1 MICHLIKVVTGFIFA
16 LKSHNAAFF
25 PCFSKLFKVWFG
37 VLFYGIYLYLGTL
50 RIVIFSF
57 IRSHA

>member
-1 MICHLIKVVTGFIFA
+1 MICHLIKVVIGFIFA

-37 VLFYGIYLYLGTL
+37 VLFYEIYLYLGTL
-50 RIVIFSF
+50 RIVIFSLP
-57 IRSHA
+57 S